1 MRKKFSQNIIILLII
16 LGAIGATLGISTLR
30 DNLVEKDK
38 RYNDQAVFISNSDI
52 LKGNTIDYM
61 EASNVKIPIITYS
74 FVSYNDESFTLTAD
88 DFKAQMK
95 WLYDNGVTFV
105 TMKELYEMITT
116 GNNIPKRPVAI
127 CFEEGYDDVY
137 KNAYPILK
145 QYGVKATVFLSS
157 QYINKPSYLTE
168 GMIKDMALKGI
179 NFQSHSKNNTKLTL
193 LTYEEQLD
201 YLKSSQ
207 ERIQAITNTQVEF
220 LMYPEGSHDGDTT
233 KAMSSLGYKLGISN
247 RFGYAE
253 EGNGLYNLRKIKIN
267 YNNKDLKNFKDIF
280 VPLW

>member
-16 LGAIGATLGISTLR
+16 LGVIGATLGISTLR

-38 RYNDQAVFISNSDI
+38 KYNDQAVFISNSDI

-88 DFKAQMK
+88 DFKEQMK

-105 TMKELYEMITT
+105 SMKELYEMITT

-145 QYGVKATVFLSS
+145 QYGVKATVFVSS

-207 ERIQAITNTQVEF
+207 ERIQAITNTKVEF

-233 KAMSSLGYKLGISN
+233 KAMNKLGYKLGISN

-280 VPLW
+280 VTLW